1 MEYSYSVSVEN
12 PVRKPLAI
20 WEGII
25 SNRSVKKMCGCGM
38 DSVGSELGPV
48 AKVFCEY
55 FNKF

>member
-1 MEYSYSVSVEN
+1 MGGDNIKSVCKN
-12 PVRKPLAI
+12 
-20 WEGII
+20 
-25 SNRSVKKMCGCGM
+25 MCGCGM